1 MDAADD
7 EWADSHYDIINEY
20 LNNINDFIKNSIN
33 EGMNTFAD
41 VPAQE
46 VDDLIAEA
54 PLEEQKSDAEL
65 SMSESGR
72 SERFSSNFDEI

>member
-1 MDAADD
+1 
-7 EWADSHYDIINEY
+7 
-20 LNNINDFIKNSIN
+20 LNNVNDFIKNSIN

-41 VPAQE
+41 VPVQE
-46 VDDLIAEA
+46 ADA

-72 SERFSSNFDEI
+72 SQRFSSNFEEIQIEESPADSNIIQPRKMKKKQKK